1 MGKHEKP
8 QIVRKWAQNR
18 RILCISEQFVPVDT
32 GIRVCSNKRYT
43 KSGISI
49 VRGWGRGR
57 MGRKKPSKPRTERD
71 EDAIMSVSG

>member
-8 QIVRKWAQNR
+8 QIDQKWAQNR
-18 RILCISEQFVPVDT
+18 RIFCISEQFVPVDT

-49 VRGWGRGR
+49 VRGGGGEGWDEKSHPNPGRNEMR
-57 MGRKKPSKPRTERD
+57 MRL
-71 EDAIMSVSG
+71 

>member
-18 RILCISEQFVPVDT
+18 RIFCISEQFVPVDT

-49 VRGWGRGR
+49 VRGAGKDGT
-57 MGRKKPSKPRTERD
+57 KK
-71 EDAIMSVSG
+71 AIQTQDGTR